1 METVMFK
8 SVEEFQTFGKEGF
21 EAYVAAA
28 AAMTKGFQNI
38 AAESADYSRKSFEKG
53 TQAVEKVLAAK
64 SVEKAIELQQG
75 FIREAYESFLSQAT
89 RFNELYAAALKEAY
103 KPFEAQVAHVTGKNS
118 SK

>member
-1 METVMFK
+1 MFK
-8 SVEEFQTFGKEGF
+8 SVEEFQAFSKEGF

-28 AAMTKGFQNI
+28 TAMTKGLQTI
-38 AAESADYSRKSFEKG
+38 AAESADFSRKSFEKG
-53 TQAVEKVLAAK
+53 SQTMEKVMAAK

-75 FIREAYESFLSQAT
+75 FIRDTYESFLSQVT

-103 KPFEAQVAHVTGKNS
+103 KPFEAQVAHVTGGKNA